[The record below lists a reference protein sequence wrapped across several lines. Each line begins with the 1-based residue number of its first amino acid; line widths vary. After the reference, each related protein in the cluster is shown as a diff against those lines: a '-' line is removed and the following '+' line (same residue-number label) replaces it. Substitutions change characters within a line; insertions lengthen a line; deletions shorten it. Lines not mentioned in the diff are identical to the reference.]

1 MNIDEKPRKS
11 GCYSGG
17 SLRLEARLLHHL
29 LALFP
34 QVLTPAFGDLPAL
47 PMKSVFPPVFH
58 TPLSYPV

>member
-29 LALFP
+29 LALLP
-34 QVLTPAFGDLPAL
+34 QVLAPTFGDLPAL
-47 PMKSVFPPVFH
+47 PMNLSITTPGIKS
-58 TPLSYPV
+58 SICS